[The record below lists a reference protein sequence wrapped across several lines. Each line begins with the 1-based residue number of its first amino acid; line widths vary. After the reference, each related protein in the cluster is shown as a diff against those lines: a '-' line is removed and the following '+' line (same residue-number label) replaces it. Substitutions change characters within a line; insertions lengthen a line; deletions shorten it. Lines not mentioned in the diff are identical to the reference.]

1 MLKRVVGSAN
11 YSFNINSM
19 SNDEL
24 PHEVILAIQRVLE
37 IQPTE
42 EIDRLDGLSERFNAV
57 EILND
62 FFPNGV

>member
-1 MLKRVVGSAN
+1 
-11 YSFNINSM
+11 M

-37 IQPTE
+37 IQPTD

-62 FFPNGV
+62 FFPNGVYSLSLSPFGSA

>member
-1 MLKRVVGSAN
+1 MKVGSAN
-11 YSFNINSM
+11 YSLNIISM

>member
-1 MLKRVVGSAN
+1 MSKVGSAN
-11 YSFNINSM
+11 YSFNIISM

-37 IQPTE
+37 IQSTE

>member
-1 MLKRVVGSAN
+1 
-11 YSFNINSM
+11 M

-37 IQPTE
+37 IQPAE
-42 EIDRLDGLSERFNAV
+42 EIDRLDGLSEKFNAV

-62 FFPNGV
+62 FFPNGVCRLPFIAFGSEV

>member
-1 MLKRVVGSAN
+1 MSKVGSAN
-11 YSFNINSM
+11 YSFNIISM

>member
-1 MLKRVVGSAN
+1 MI
-11 YSFNINSM
+11 INSM

-37 IQPTE
+37 IQPTD

-62 FFPNGV
+62 FFPNGVYFLPLPPFGSG